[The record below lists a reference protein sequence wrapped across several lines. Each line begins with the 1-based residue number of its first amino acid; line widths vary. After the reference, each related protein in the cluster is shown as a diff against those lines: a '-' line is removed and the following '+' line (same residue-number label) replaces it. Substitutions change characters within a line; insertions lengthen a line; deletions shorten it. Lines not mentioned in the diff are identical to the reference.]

1 MALGYWQNNILMPF
15 LLSLLSTMDSKEIYL
30 KCQGYRL
37 KATMQKTMDFKAKDF
52 SFRSASVE
60 R

>member
-15 LLSLLSTMDSKEIYL
+15 LLSFLLTKNSKEIYL

-37 KATMQKTMDFKAKDF
+37 KTTMQKTMDSKAKDF

>member
-15 LLSLLSTMDSKEIYL
+15 LLPFLLTKNSKEIYY

-37 KATMQKTMDFKAKDF
+37 KTTRQKTMDFKAKDF

>member
-15 LLSLLSTMDSKEIYL
+15 LLSLLSTMDSNKIYY

-37 KATMQKTMDFKAKDF
+37 KTTMQKTMDFKAKDF

>member
-15 LLSLLSTMDSKEIYL
+15 LLSFLLTKNSKEIYL

-37 KATMQKTMDFKAKDF
+37 KTTMQKTMDFKAKDF